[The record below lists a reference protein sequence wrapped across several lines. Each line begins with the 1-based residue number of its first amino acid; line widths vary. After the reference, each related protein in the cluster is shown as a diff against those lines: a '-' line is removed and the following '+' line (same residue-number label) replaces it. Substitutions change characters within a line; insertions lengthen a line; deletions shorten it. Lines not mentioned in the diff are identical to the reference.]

1 MSSRKFN
8 ESMPL
13 APLKIITIG
22 NCAEISGKIDKLI
35 VKRRKSALLNAEKP
49 AFKMSGYDADTY
61 LVPFE
66 CPRFGTGEGKAVINK
81 SIRGTD
87 LFIIAD
93 CKL

>member
-35 VKRRKSALLNAEKP
+35 VKRRKSLS
-49 AFKMSGYDADTY
+49 FKCREAS
-61 LVPFE
+61 F
-66 CPRFGTGEGKAVINK
+66 
-81 SIRGTD
+81 
-87 LFIIAD
+87 
-93 CKL
+93 